1 MVQISTLVDLYIT
14 LNILIII
21 GYVVWYLSR
30 FLMTRMGFRHAYSTQ
45 LRLLN
50 GLLLTVIAS
59 PLLVYM
65 LYFFQV
71 FGLNLSAY
79 LNLSDLVVSHYLN
92 GGINMKAT
100 EFERVMSFR
109 VNLTDQVAN
118 TSSWFA
124 WLVLTTFF
132 LGAAIGVLR
141 IFFSAGCLYKIVS
154 QSYAWRAYGRIK
166 IRLSD
171 HTLVPF
177 STRSLRNY
185 YIVIPSHMVIQNH
198 EFKVSVAHELQH
210 LRQGDISWE
219 ILLELLKPVFF
230 LNPVF
235 HVWKKQVEELR
246 ELSCDSEVLRRGR
259 INISDYCETLLSVC
273 QKRLR
278 RDRAFLIAFPKVT
291 LVTADRVSEYGVRK
305 NLLSR
310 RIISLFEAKKTLQTK
325 TTTVMFM
332 VPLVVF
338 LSVVTI
344 AIQKSGDWSQD
355 RLMLSTVVNLE
366 RLETINAMSAV
377 PNF

>member
-1 MVQISTLVDLYIT
+1 
-14 LNILIII
+14 
-21 GYVVWYLSR
+21 
-30 FLMTRMGFRHAYSTQ
+30 
-45 LRLLN
+45 
-50 GLLLTVIAS
+50 
-59 PLLVYM
+59 
-65 LYFFQV
+65 
-71 FGLNLSAY
+71 
-79 LNLSDLVVSHYLN
+79 
-92 GGINMKAT
+92 
-100 EFERVMSFR
+100 
-109 VNLTDQVAN
+109 
-118 TSSWFA
+118 
-124 WLVLTTFF
+124 
-132 LGAAIGVLR
+132 
-141 IFFSAGCLYKIVS
+141 
-154 QSYAWRAYGRIK
+154 
-166 IRLSD
+166 
-171 HTLVPF
+171 
-177 STRSLRNY
+177 
-185 YIVIPSHMVIQNH
+185 
-198 EFKVSVAHELQH
+198 VAHELQH
-210 LRQGDISWE
+210 LRQGDITWE

-291 LVTADRVSEYGVRK
+291 LVTADRVSEYGERK